1 MARHPIRL
9 TIEKNLL
16 DEIDKISTSL
26 SVDYKVSKSDLYNEA
41 LSYGIP
47 IIKMRHKLGNEKIDE
62 IFNLL
67 SKAKE
72 EQNNGREQS

>member
-1 MARHPIRL
+1 MTRHPIRL

-16 DEIDKISTSL
+16 DEIEKISNSL
-26 SVDYKVSKSDLYNEA
+26 SDKYQVSKSDIYNEA

-47 IIKMRHKLGNEKIDE
+47 IIKIRHKLGNEKIGE

-67 SKAKE
+67 IKAKE
-72 EQNNGREQS
+72 DNNGRE